1 MNKEQEKKYGTLI
14 FILTIFL
21 MVVSVAG
28 FIYTCYWFFHGE
40 NINNN
45 IFEMIFY
52 VGHILI
58 LVFAIYFAN
67 NSRKKGLMAIKNLMY
82 VNQYGVKSKPAFV
95 IAWVLTGFFFLVF
108 GYFIVALF
116 NINVPRLNFPIL
128 LLVSLV
134 VVSLTVWTIGL
145 FFGLHPI
152 IDKKLRNKQND
163 KDNHK

>member
-1 MNKEQEKKYGTLI
+1 MNKEQEKKYATLI
-14 FILTIFL
+14 FIDTIFL
-21 MVVSVAG
+21 MVISIAG
-28 FIYTCYWFFHGE
+28 FVYACYWFFHGE
-40 NINNN
+40 PINNN

-82 VNQYGVKSKPAFV
+82 VNQYGERSKPAFV
-95 IAWVLTGFFFLVF
+95 IAWVLTSLFFISFW
-108 GYFIVALF
+108 YFIIALF
-116 NINVPRLNFPIL
+116 NINVPRFNFPIL
-128 LLVSLV
+128 LLVSIV

-152 IDKKLRNKQND
+152 IDRKLRQKQNNN
-163 KDNHK
+163 K